1 MRCSGLTDTDMSH
14 ISNALKQNSSIKVLD
29 VSSNR
34 DLGTST
40 LDGLAEVFDHNRTLE
55 YIGLSKLGITTE

>member
-1 MRCSGLTDTDMSH
+1 MSF
-14 ISNALKQNSSIKVLD
+14 ITNALKSNNSIKVID

-34 DLGTST
+34 DLGTPT

-55 YIGLSKLGITTE
+55 YIGLSKLGINTE